1 MKGGFH
7 KYWVCSVC
15 SQNNMALRNR
25 IQQSLGINIYYMPL
39 YDLYHTVLYVGVSKN
54 EGKSMVKQPAMK
66 MGVSVGNGFTIPR
79 RVGDGH
85 SR

>member
-1 MKGGFH
+1 
-7 KYWVCSVC
+7 
-15 SQNNMALRNR
+15 MALKNR

-66 MGVSVGNGFTIPR
+66 MGVSVGNGFTIFHPGEWGT
-79 RVGDGH
+79 VIHDEL
-85 SR
+85 SRNWNLKNGI